1 MTRKQEIA
9 LEVDQ
14 LKQQLRERERE
25 RDELWSG
32 WFWLW
37 ILIPIVLIIIVIM
50 KVSKGSR
57 LDNEI
62 RDLKEKIRELERE
75 SREYIAN
82 YNNKK
87 ICQSQKKIH

>member
-14 LKQQLRERERE
+14 LKQQLRERER
-25 RDELWSG
+25 DKLWSG

-37 ILIPIVLIIIVIM
+37 ILIPIVLIIVCIM
-50 KVSKGSR
+50 KASKGGS

-62 RDLKEKIRELERE
+62 RDLKERIRELERKIE
-75 SREYIAN
+75 S
-82 YNNKK
+82 
-87 ICQSQKKIH
+87 

>member
-1 MTRKQEIA
+1 MANKQELTLEIA
-9 LEVDQ
+9 Q

-25 RDELWSG
+25 RERDGLWSG

-37 ILIPIVLIIIVIM
+37 ILIPIVLIIVVII

-62 RDLKEKIRELERE
+62 RDLKERIRELEKRSWE
-75 SREYIAN
+75 HE
-82 YNNKK
+82 
-87 ICQSQKKIH
+87 